1 MPPISEAIVA
11 LLLLASGCIA
21 LIAALGLVRLP
32 TFFDRMHAPALVQT
46 LAAWCVTFAS
56 IIHFSTRAGE
66 PRLHIWLIIIILS
79 ITVPVTTAVLA
90 RATLFR
96 ERQEPGS
103 NLPPPLRKQMP
114 ATRPDQPPAP

>member
-1 MPPISEAIVA
+1 
-11 LLLLASGCIA
+11 CIT

-32 TFFDRMHAPALVQT
+32 TFFDRMHAPALAQT
-46 LAAWCVTFAS
+46 LSAWCITFAS

-90 RATLFR
+90 RAALFR
-96 ERQEPGS
+96 ERQNPGCDV
-103 NLPPPLRKQMP
+103 PPPLRNQLP
-114 ATRPDQPPAP
+114 ATKPDTPPAP

>member
-1 MPPISEAIVA
+1 MPPLSEAIVA
-11 LLLLASGCIA
+11 LLLLASGCIT

-32 TFFDRMHAPALVQT
+32 TFFDRMHAPALAQT
-46 LAAWCVTFAS
+46 LAAWCITFAS

-90 RATLFR
+90 RAALFR
-96 ERQEPGS
+96 ERRNPACD
-103 NLPPPLRKQMP
+103 LPPPLRNQVP
-114 ATRPDQPPAP
+114 TADTNDPLA